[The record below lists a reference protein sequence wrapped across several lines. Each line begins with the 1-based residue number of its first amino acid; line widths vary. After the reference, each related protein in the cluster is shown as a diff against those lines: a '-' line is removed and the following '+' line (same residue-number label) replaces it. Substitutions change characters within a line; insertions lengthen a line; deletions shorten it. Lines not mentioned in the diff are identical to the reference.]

1 MEQVSQWSS
10 NIPSPMLWQL
20 GGSAIAGMA
29 VAYTLKKTTKLA
41 LFLLGAGIIMLYG
54 LAQWGIV
61 TVHWDAL
68 THNLDAGK
76 QALGQWAGGMF
87 TGLWANM
94 AGFGGGVLIG
104 LKLR

>member
-10 NIPSPMLWQL
+10 NIPGPFLWQL

-29 VAYTLKKTTKLA
+29 VAYALKKATKLA
-41 LFLLGAGIIMLYG
+41 LFLLGAGILMLYG
-54 LAQWGIV
+54 LSQWGIV

-68 THNLDAGK
+68 TQHLDSGK
-76 QALGQWAGGMF
+76 QVLGQWAGGMF
-87 TGLWANM
+87 SGLGANM
-94 AGFGGGVLIG
+94 AGFGGGVLLG

>member
-10 NIPSPMLWQL
+10 NIPGPFLWQL

-29 VAYTLKKTTKLA
+29 VAYALKKATKLA
-41 LFLLGAGIIMLYG
+41 LFLLGAGILMLYG
-54 LAQWGIV
+54 LAQLGIV

-68 THNLDAGK
+68 TQNLDSGK
-76 QALGQWAGGMF
+76 QVLGKWAGGAF
-87 TGLWANM
+87 SGLGASM